1 MEYWMGIDL
10 GGTKIRAG
18 AVDRNGTVAALRES
32 YTKDAA
38 DADRL
43 REQII
48 AMGSRIMEEYPI
60 QGAGMCFPG
69 VIMADK
75 TLQHAT
81 NLPGGMLAPEF
92 ITSIEHVWNIP
103 VFVENDANAAAFGE
117 YIHGCKGNVESMYYV
132 TISTGIGGGYIW
144 KGNILQGYQ
153 GFAGEVGSI
162 LVEEGDRSFRG
173 LAPGAAEG
181 CASGSAV
188 LEQGKKGISP
198 RINDAGEVFR
208 LAALGDDRAR
218 EIVDRM
224 TTGLARMFAAISMV
238 INPQVFVLGGGCMKS
253 SDLFL
258 DEVVH
263 KYKALVPEAVQDI
276 LFKPA
281 CLEEPGIVGCAEIA
295 RARLS

>member
-1 MEYWMGIDL
+1 M
-10 GGTKIRAG
+10 
-18 AVDRNGTVAALRES
+18 
-32 YTKDAA
+32 
-38 DADRL
+38 
-43 REQII
+43 
-48 AMGSRIMEEYPI
+48 
-60 QGAGMCFPG
+60 
-69 VIMADK
+69 
-75 TLQHAT
+75 
-81 NLPGGMLAPEF
+81 
-92 ITSIEHVWNIP
+92 
-103 VFVENDANAAAFGE
+103 
-117 YIHGCKGNVESMYYV
+117 
-132 TISTGIGGGYIW
+132 
-144 KGNILQGYQ
+144 
-153 GFAGEVGSI
+153 
-162 LVEEGDRSFRG
+162 EEGDRSFRG